1 MASSE
6 YQQVSYNKKM
16 LLNYVPVYVMLPLG
30 VVSPKNSFKD
40 EEGTRSQLEKL
51 KVAGVD
57 GIMVDVWWGTIE
69 AKGPKQYDWTAY
81 RRLFKVVEEYDL
93 KIQAIMSFHQCG
105 GNVGDVVNIPIP
117 QWVLEIGKT
126 NPDIFYTNRS
136 GTRNPEYLSIGV
148 DNEPLFHGRTA
159 IQMYSDFM
167 KSFRENMADLLEAG
181 VIVDIEV
188 GMGPAGELRYP
199 SYPQNQGWEF
209 PGIGEFQCYDKYLE
223 ADFKKAAKEAGH
235 PEWELP
241 SNAGTYNDTP
251 EETGFFKRNGTYK
264 TEEGMFFL
272 TWYSTKLII
281 HGDQILEEANKAF
294 RGCSLKL
301 AIKVSGIHWW
311 YNYHCHAAE
320 MTAGY
325 YNYFSR
331 DGYRPIA
338 KMLTRHNAILNFTC
352 LEMRDSEQPAQ
363 AYSGPQALV
372 RQVLSD
378 GWKEGIKVAGE
389 NALPRYDSNA
399 YNQILLNARPQGV
412 NKKGA
417 PELKMFGFTYLRISD
432 DLLEKKNFKLF
443 KTFVKRMHAN
453 QAYCA
458 YPELYGNSIAPL
470 GPPKAK
476 IPIDDLIDAANGPS
490 QPYQWDKKTDM
501 SVDGSLSAVL
511 SKLKR
516 FMNCIFN

>member
-1 MASSE
+1 
-6 YQQVSYNKKM
+6 M
-16 LLNYVPVYVMLPLG
+16 LL
-30 VVSPKNSFKD
+30 F
-40 EEGTRSQLEKL
+40 
-51 KVAGVD
+51 
-57 GIMVDVWWGTIE
+57 W
-69 AKGPKQYDWTAY
+69 
-81 RRLFKVVEEYDL
+81 
-93 KIQAIMSFHQCG
+93 
-105 GNVGDVVNIPIP
+105 
-117 QWVLEIGKT
+117 
-126 NPDIFYTNRS
+126 
-136 GTRNPEYLSIGV
+136 
-148 DNEPLFHGRTA
+148 
-159 IQMYSDFM
+159 
-167 KSFRENMADLLEAG
+167 
-181 VIVDIEV
+181 
-188 GMGPAGELRYP
+188 
-199 SYPQNQGWEF
+199 
-209 PGIGEFQCYDKYLE
+209 QCYDKYLE

-372 RQVLSD
+372 RQVSSCP
-378 GWKEGIKVAGE
+378 I
-389 NALPRYDSNA
+389 YSN
-399 YNQILLNARPQGV
+399 
-412 NKKGA
+412 
-417 PELKMFGFTYLRISD
+417 
-432 DLLEKKNFKLF
+432 
-443 KTFVKRMHAN
+443 
-453 QAYCA
+453 
-458 YPELYGNSIAPL
+458 
-470 GPPKAK
+470 
-476 IPIDDLIDAANGPS
+476 
-490 QPYQWDKKTDM
+490 
-501 SVDGSLSAVL
+501 
-511 SKLKR
+511 
-516 FMNCIFN
+516 